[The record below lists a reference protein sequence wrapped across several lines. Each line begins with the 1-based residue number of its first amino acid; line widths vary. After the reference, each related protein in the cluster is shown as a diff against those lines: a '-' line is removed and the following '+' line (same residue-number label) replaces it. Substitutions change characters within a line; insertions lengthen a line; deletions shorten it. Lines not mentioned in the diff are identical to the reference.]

1 MADYYTALGVARD
14 ATTQDI
20 KRAFRRIARESHPDA
35 NPGDAQA
42 EERFRRAAEAYEV
55 LSDPQRRA
63 AYDRGD
69 VIDLGDLFS
78 SFAGVEDLLN
88 RFFGSGFG
96 DIGRPH
102 QRRAR
107 GGDIGVEVTVTLREA
122 AEGTRRELTYPAA
135 VACEE
140 CGGSGAAAG
149 TTPDVCARCNGEGSI
164 RVTRQTLL
172 GTAMSIATCD
182 RCAGRG
188 RVVVDAC
195 PVCAGHGS
203 VSDESTVAVDIPPG
217 VEDGTRLR
225 VSGSGHAGG
234 AGERAGDLFVT
245 VRVEDDPRFER
256 HGPDLV
262 HRATIGLAEAALGT
276 SVEIPIVDADEP
288 ETLDLAAGTQPGT
301 VFRLARLGMPRL
313 GRRGRGDLLVEVL
326 VEVPTSLSAA
336 QEEALR
342 AYAAASSDSPHSP
355 RDRRRR
361 RRR

>member
-1 MADYYTALGVARD
+1 MADYYAALGVARD

-35 NPGDAQA
+35 NPGDTEA

-69 VIDLGDLFS
+69 TIDLGDLFS

-96 DIGRPH
+96 DIGRA

-122 AEGTRRELTYPAA
+122 AEGARRELTYPAA
-135 VACEE
+135 VVCGE
-140 CGGSGAAAG
+140 CRGSGSAPG
-149 TTPDVCARCNGEGSI
+149 TTPEVCARCDGEGSI

-182 RCAGRG
+182 RCGGRG
-188 RVVVDAC
+188 RVVVDPC
-195 PVCAGHGS
+195 TECAGRGS
-203 VSDESTVAVDIPPG
+203 VSAESTVLVDIPPG
-217 VEDGTRLR
+217 VEDGSRLR
-225 VSGSGHAGG
+225 VSGSGHAG
-234 AGERAGDLFVT
+234 APGERAGDLFVT

-276 SVEIPIVDADEP
+276 SVEIPIVDADDP
-288 ETLDLAAGTQPGT
+288 ETIDLAAGTQPGT

-326 VEVPTSLSAA
+326 VEVPTDLSAA

-342 AYAAASSDSPHSP
+342 AYAAASGESPQPP
-355 RDRRRR
+355 RARRRR
-361 RRR
+361 RRE